1 MAEVGRVGG
10 GDRPYNR
17 FRLGGLIFWTNLLL
31 QLVDYYYDRFLYCYL
46 PLLTTEATTATTTTT
61 TTTAATYY
69 HYHYHYY
76 YHYYN
81 YYYYCYYY

>member
-10 GDRPYNR
+10 GDRPYSR
-17 FRLGGLIFWTNLLL
+17 RRREGHGRPECRPSFESFRLGGLIFWTNLLL

-61 TTTAATYY
+61 ATTAATYY
-69 HYHYHYY
+69 H
-76 YHYYN
+76 
-81 YYYYCYYY
+81 